1 MSVKDITILKSVD
14 PITILDTPPSKKTT
28 LLLAMITQEPQML
41 NFIEIMHQQTK
52 FPKDTTIKELVG
64 INFSEI
70 PLLNEFI
77 LTPIQMF
84 SDMFCTQLG
93 ITGDF
98 KIQIAL
104 LIFFNAFIDL
114 DYFEGFITKP
124 VEFVLGKAN
133 IAAATHNYSYEIGA
147 IFIPY
152 DTNQTQF
159 IKWVKQNWSKIQEQM
174 DDNLTTNPYQ
184 LGSFKNIDLS
194 LEIIELKEKKKMS
207 FSKIASYLYE
217 KYPDDERVSS
227 EIWVKKNYYS
237 TKLLLAAPQLSK
249 KE

>member
-1 MSVKDITILKSVD
+1 MNVKGITILKSIN
-14 PITILDTPPSKKTT
+14 PITLLDTPPSKKTT
-28 LLLAMITQEPQML
+28 LLLAMILQEPQML
-41 NFIEIMHQQTK
+41 TFIETMRQHTK
-52 FPKDTTIKELVG
+52 FPEGTVLKEFVG
-64 INFSEI
+64 VNFSEI
-70 PLLNEFI
+70 SLLNEVI
-77 LTPIQMF
+77 LIPIQMF
-84 SDMFCTQLG
+84 SDMLCTQLG

-98 KIQIAL
+98 KTQIAL
-104 LIFFNAFIDL
+104 LVFFNAFIDL

-133 IAAATHNYSYEIGA
+133 IAAATHNYSNEIGA

-159 IKWVKQNWSKIQEQM
+159 IKWVKQNWSKIQKQM

-207 FSKIASYLYE
+207 FSKIASHLYK
-217 KYPDDERVSS
+217 KYPNDERVLN
-227 EIWVKKNYYS
+227 EEWVKKNYYS
-237 TKLLLAAPQLSK
+237 MKLLLAAPQLAK
-249 KE
+249 KA